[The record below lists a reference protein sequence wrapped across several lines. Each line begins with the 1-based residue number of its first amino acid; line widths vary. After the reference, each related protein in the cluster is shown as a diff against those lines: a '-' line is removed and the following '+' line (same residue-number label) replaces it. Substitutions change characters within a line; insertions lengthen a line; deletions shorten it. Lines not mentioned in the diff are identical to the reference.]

1 MLAVFTFLS
10 ALLWGTFI
18 GASAQCGSPR
28 GRIRLPKG
36 NAIIGNML
44 FTLPAVSMLFL
55 APASPGMLIVAAAL
69 AVAGLAVGIYV
80 GRTTYWID

>member
-18 GASAQCGSPR
+18 GARAHRGSPR
-28 GRIRLPKG
+28 GRISLPKG
-36 NAIIGNML
+36 NAIIGNIL
-44 FTLPAVSMLFL
+44 FTLPVISMLLL

-69 AVAGLAVGIYV
+69 AVAGLVIGIHVGL
-80 GRTTYWID
+80 TTYWID